1 LSLSYA
7 TLSHFPLRIG
17 DATILRGILRIV
29 PKGSG
34 RKSRT
39 SGDSAESRGD
49 LVAGDGIIALAA
61 VADIAV
67 ARDVTEALRD
77 ALDRQTPVV
86 IDAAG
91 VEELSTPCAQALASA
106 AASFA
111 SANVAFAFRQP
122 SDAFVAAFNRIGL
135 FAAMMQWTFVE

>member
-1 LSLSYA
+1 M
-7 TLSHFPLRIG
+7 
-17 DATILRGILRIV
+17 
-29 PKGSG
+29 
-34 RKSRT
+34 
-39 SGDSAESRGD
+39 
-49 LVAGDGIIALAA
+49 
-61 VADIAV
+61 AV

-106 AASFA
+106 ATSFA
-111 SANVAFAFRQP
+111 SANVALAFRQP